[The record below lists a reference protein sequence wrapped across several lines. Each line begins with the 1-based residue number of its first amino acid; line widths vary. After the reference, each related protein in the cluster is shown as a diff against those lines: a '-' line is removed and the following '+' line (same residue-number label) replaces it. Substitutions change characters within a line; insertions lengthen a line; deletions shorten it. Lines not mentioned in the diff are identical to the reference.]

1 MSVGAFDDILI
12 KKNGSINSATLE
24 LDMKDAKFAETT
36 SLVLLLTVIL
46 LSPVII
52 FLVKSATSTIQVS
65 SDFETAY
72 RKLCYGESFA
82 KFKFYC

>member
-1 MSVGAFDDILI
+1 
-12 KKNGSINSATLE
+12 
-24 LDMKDAKFAETT
+24 MKDAKFAETT

-65 SDFETAY
+65 NDFKIVYAI
-72 RKLCYGESFA
+72 KSFA
-82 KFKFYC
+82 MTKVFTSFN